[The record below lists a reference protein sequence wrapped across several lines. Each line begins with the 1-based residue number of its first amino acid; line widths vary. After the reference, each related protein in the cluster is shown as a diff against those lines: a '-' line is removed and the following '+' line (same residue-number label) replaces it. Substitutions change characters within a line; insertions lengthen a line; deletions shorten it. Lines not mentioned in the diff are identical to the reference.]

1 MANSTHSAA
10 SGRRRP
16 PGRTKSGGVIAEED
30 GEVRRRPPRRSKSGD
45 RGDGIVRRPPH
56 RTKSGGTLKNGD
68 GNDAH
73 DYSSDDYISSD
84 EEAVCPTNSP
94 NYRKIALERN
104 AARRQKSSDMLGAM
118 RDATRNIPGRSQ
130 SGIANGRRRN
140 IPTRSKSS
148 DPDVDVLAT
157 PGRKPLRRKAP
168 PRTKSGGTL
177 KAPPLEL

>member
-1 MANSTHSAA
+1 M
-10 SGRRRP
+10 
-16 PGRTKSGGVIAEED
+16 KS
-30 GEVRRRPPRRSKSGD
+30 
-45 RGDGIVRRPPH
+45 
-56 RTKSGGTLKNGD
+56 GD
-68 GNDAH
+68 GNDSH
-73 DYSSDDYISSD
+73 DYSSDDYSSD
-84 EEAVCPTNSP
+84 EEAVGPTNSP
-94 NYRKIALERN
+94 NYREIALERN

-148 DPDVDVLAT
+148 DDDVLAT